1 MLRDAQVY
9 IILHVDTMRA
19 IHQREQECSLAKS
32 SQIMH
37 YFVPTY
43 TWSLARLLWEMNN
56 NPESFRTLALQKASS
71 VWQAACHSPFFFLF
85 YSILSTFLIVGKQ
98 H

>member
-9 IILHVDTMRA
+9 IILHVDTMCA

-43 TWSLARLLWEMNN
+43 T
-56 NPESFRTLALQKASS
+56 
-71 VWQAACHSPFFFLF
+71 
-85 YSILSTFLIVGKQ
+85 
-98 H
+98 